1 MDLNR
6 GDLVWQGGGA
16 AMADAKSGKIK
27 RGLKDWVQ
35 IRPARS
41 VIWIPLA
48 AVALVLVIWVAAIVR
63 IQTEGKEARETAAA
77 ATAELASSFSA
88 HVADNVHDADAVVR
102 WVKYEYERSPATF
115 NVAAYE
121 RQGLIAAD
129 TALQVTIVGANGEVL
144 QTTTPDAQPVNLAD
158 RPHFIAHK
166 ADPNVGLYISQPVL
180 GRVSH
185 QWTLQFTRRL
195 NNPDGSFAGV
205 VVVSEDPDYLTDGFY
220 NLDSLGAGGML
231 AVTSDNGYLLSRLA
245 SGERASP
252 KGPPASAYR
261 EMQNAKGG
269 VFVDPVDQVH
279 RFVTY
284 RHLTQY
290 PVAVLVGMAES
301 NALAGYTHART
312 LYILVSSVITV
323 VLLLAAALI
332 TRMMGELLAGREE
345 MRHLAKRMQN
355 LAENDALTSLP
366 NRYLL
371 TETVRHQIER
381 DRPIERLALL
391 FIDLD
396 NFKRIND
403 ALGHQTGDEL
413 LQNVARRLAKVAGTE
428 RLLAR
433 VGGDEFVLVVDGMGA
448 SVRARNLAK
457 SIIDAFE
464 LAFGLRGNS
473 YVIRVSIGIAVYTD
487 SDDAEY
493 DLLRQADLAMYAA
506 KGEGKPANT
515 SKYRVY
521 SPDLSTR
528 AMRDIER
535 QQELQYAI
543 LNGEF
548 FLEYQ
553 PIVSLSTGAIRG
565 VEALVRWRH
574 PEKGT
579 VMPADFIPFAESTG
593 FIVPIG
599 ELVLEQACAQFS
611 EWQERDSRSL
621 YLSVNVSAAQLV
633 HGNVVRVVHRCLN
646 QYMID
651 PRRLQLEITETA
663 ILEDTPAVTRQ
674 LRELRRSGVKVVLD
688 DFGTGYSSL
697 SQLTNLVIDGVKIDR
712 SFTRGVPG
720 DKVAVATLN
729 SVASLTRDL
738 GLSLTVEGVET
749 EQQANWLHR
758 FGDIDAQGF
767 YFSRPVAPVNLRV
780 GKMA

>member
-1 MDLNR
+1 
-6 GDLVWQGGGA
+6 
-16 AMADAKSGKIK
+16 MADAKSEQI
-27 RGLKDWVQ
+27 RSGLKDWVQ
-35 IRPARS
+35 HVWRLRPAQF
-41 VIWIPLA
+41 VAWIPA
-48 AVALVLVIWVAAIVR
+48 VAVALVIVIWIAVIVR
-63 IQTEGKEARETAAA
+63 IQTEASEARETAAA

-88 HVADNVHDADAVVR
+88 HIAKTVHDADVVVR

-166 ADPNVGLYISQPVL
+166 TNPDVGLYISQPVL

-185 QWTLQFTRRL
+185 HWTLQFTRRL

-205 VVVSEDPDYLTDGFY
+205 VVVSEDPNYLTNGFY
-220 NLDSLGAGGML
+220 NLESLGAGGML

-245 SGERASP
+245 GEKPASP
-252 KGPPASAYR
+252 TGPPASAYR
-261 EMQNAKGG
+261 EMQDAKGG
-269 VFVDPVDQVH
+269 VFIDPVDHVH

-290 PVAVLVGMAES
+290 PVAVLVGLAET
-301 NALAGYTHART
+301 NELAGYTHART
-312 LYILVSSVITV
+312 LYLLMSGAVTF
-323 VLLLAAALI
+323 VLLVAAWLI
-332 TRMMGELLAGREE
+332 TMMMNELLAGREE
-345 MRHLAKRMQN
+345 MRHLAERMQN
-355 LAENDALTSLP
+355 LAETDALTGLP

-371 TETVRHQIER
+371 TETVRRQIGT

-403 ALGHQTGDEL
+403 ALGHDTGDEL
-413 LQNVARRLAKVAGTE
+413 LQNVARRLAKVAGKE

-433 VGGDEFVLVVDGMGA
+433 VGGDEFVLIVDGMGA
-448 SVRARNLAK
+448 SVRARNLAQ

-506 KGEGKPANT
+506 KGDGKPANM

-521 SPDLSTR
+521 TPDLSTR

-535 QQELQYAI
+535 QQELQFAI

-553 PIVSLSTGAIRG
+553 PIVSLSTGEIRG
-565 VEALVRWRH
+565 VEALARWRH

-599 ELVLEQACAQFS
+599 EQVLEQACAQFS
-611 EWQERDSRSL
+611 EWQENDPRPL

-633 HGNVVRVVHRCLN
+633 HGDLVRVVHRCLN

-663 ILEDTPAVTRQ
+663 ILEDSAAVTRR
-674 LRELRRSGVKVVLD
+674 LKELRLSGVRVVLD

-697 SQLTNLVIDGVKIDR
+697 SQLTSLVIDGVKIDR

-720 DKVAVATLN
+720 DKAALATFN
-729 SVASLTRDL
+729 SIASLTRDL
-738 GLSLTVEGVET
+738 GLSLIVEGVET
-749 EQQANWLHR
+749 EQQASWLHR
-758 FGDIDAQGF
+758 LGDIQVQGF
-767 YFSRPVAPVNLRV
+767 YFSRPVAPADLRV
-780 GKMA
+780 GKAA

>member
-1 MDLNR
+1 
-6 GDLVWQGGGA
+6 
-16 AMADAKSGKIK
+16 MADAKSGQIR
-27 RGLKDWVQ
+27 RGLRDWKQ

-41 VIWIPLA
+41 VVWIPVG
-48 AVALVLVIWVAAIVR
+48 AVALVIAIWIAAIVR
-63 IQTEGKEARETAAA
+63 IQTEGREARETAAA

-88 HVADNVHDADAVVR
+88 HIAKTVHDADVVVR

-166 ADPNVGLYISQPVL
+166 TNPDVGLYISQPVL

-185 QWTLQFTRRL
+185 HWTLQFTRRL

-205 VVVSEDPDYLTDGFY
+205 VVVSEDPNYLTNGFY

-231 AVTSDNGYLLSRLA
+231 AVTSDSGYLLSRLA
-245 SGERASP
+245 GGEAASP
-252 KGPPASAYR
+252 TGPPASAYR
-261 EMQNAKGG
+261 EMLNAKGG

-290 PVAVLVGMAES
+290 PVAVLVGLAES

-312 LYILVSSVITV
+312 LYILMSSVITV
-323 VLLLAAALI
+323 VLLLAAGLI
-332 TRMMGELLAGREE
+332 TKMMGELLAGREE
-345 MRHLAKRMQN
+345 MRHLAEGMQT
-355 LAENDALTSLP
+355 LAETDPLTSLP

-371 TETVRHQIER
+371 TETVRRQIER
-381 DRPIERLALL
+381 DSPIDRLALL

-403 ALGHQTGDEL
+403 ALGHETGDEL
-413 LQNVARRLAKVAGTE
+413 LQNVARRLAKVAGKE

-448 SVRARNLAK
+448 SVRARNLGQ

-487 SDDAEY
+487 GADAEY

-506 KGEGKPANT
+506 KGEGKPANM
-515 SKYRVY
+515 SKCRVY
-521 SPDLSTR
+521 TPDLSTR

-553 PIVSLSTGAIRG
+553 PIVSLGTGEIRG
-565 VEALVRWRH
+565 VEALARWRH

-611 EWQERDSRSL
+611 EWQESDPRPL

-633 HGNVVRVVHRCLN
+633 HGNLIRVVNRCLN

-651 PRRLQLEITETA
+651 PHRLQLEITETA
-663 ILEDTPAVTRQ
+663 VLEDSAAVTRR
-674 LRELRRSGVKVVLD
+674 LKELRLSGVRVVLD

-697 SQLTNLVIDGVKIDR
+697 LQITNLAIDGVKIDG

-720 DKVAVATLN
+720 DKASLATFNSIATL
-729 SVASLTRDL
+729 TREL
-738 GLSLTVEGVET
+738 GLCLTVEGVET
-749 EQQANWLHR
+749 EQQASWLR
-758 FGDIDAQGF
+758 RLGDIEVQGF
-767 YFSRPVAPVNLRV
+767 YFSRPVAPADLRV
-780 GKMA
+780 GKAA

>member
-1 MDLNR
+1 
-6 GDLVWQGGGA
+6 
-16 AMADAKSGKIK
+16 MADAKSGQIR
-27 RGLKDWVQ
+27 RGPKDWVQ
-35 IRPARS
+35 HVRRLRPAQS
-41 VIWIPLA
+41 VVWIP
-48 AVALVLVIWVAAIVR
+48 AVAIALIVAIWVAAIVR
-63 IQTEGKEARETAAA
+63 IQTEGREARETAAA
-77 ATAELASSFSA
+77 ATDELASSFSA
-88 HVADNVHDADAVVR
+88 HIANTVHDADVVVR

-129 TALQVTIVGANGEVL
+129 TALQVTIIGANGEVL

-166 ADPNVGLYISQPVL
+166 INPDVGLYISQPVL

-185 QWTLQFTRRL
+185 HWTLQFTRRL

-205 VVVSEDPDYLTDGFY
+205 VVVSEDPNYLTTGFY

-231 AVTSDNGYLLSRLA
+231 AVTSDSGYLLSRLA
-245 SGERASP
+245 GGEPASP
-252 KGPPASAYR
+252 TGPPASAYR
-261 EMQNAKGG
+261 EMENAKGG

-284 RHLTQY
+284 RHLAQY
-290 PVAVLVGMAES
+290 PVAVLVGLAES
-301 NALAGYTHART
+301 NALAGYAHART
-312 LYILVSSVITV
+312 LYILMSSGITV
-323 VLLLAAALI
+323 VLLLAAGLI
-332 TRMMGELLAGREE
+332 TMMMGELLAGREE
-345 MRHLAKRMQN
+345 MRRLAERMQN
-355 LAENDALTSLP
+355 LAETDALTSLP

-371 TETVRHQIER
+371 TETVRRQIGR
-381 DRPIERLALL
+381 DSPIERLALL

-403 ALGHQTGDEL
+403 ALGHETGDEL
-413 LQNVARRLAKVAGTE
+413 LQNVARRLAKVAGKE

-448 SVRARNLAK
+448 SVRARNLAQ

-473 YVIRVSIGIAVYTD
+473 YVIRLSIGIAVYTD
-487 SDDAEY
+487 SADAEY

-506 KGEGKPANT
+506 KGEGKPANM
-515 SKYRVY
+515 SKCRVY
-521 SPDLSTR
+521 TPDLSTR

-543 LNGEF
+543 LNSEF

-553 PIVSLSTGAIRG
+553 PIVSLSTGEIRG
-565 VEALVRWRH
+565 VEALARWRH

-611 EWQERDSRSL
+611 EWQESDPRPL
-621 YLSVNVSAAQLV
+621 YLSVNVSAAQLA
-633 HGNVVRVVHRCLN
+633 HGDLVRVVRRCLN

-663 ILEDTPAVTRQ
+663 ILEDSAAVTRR
-674 LRELRRSGVKVVLD
+674 LKELRLSGVRVVLD

-697 SQLTNLVIDGVKIDR
+697 SQLTSLVVDGVKIDR
-712 SFTRGVPG
+712 SFTCGVPG
-720 DKVAVATLN
+720 DKAALATFN
-729 SVASLTRDL
+729 SIASLTRDL
-738 GLSLTVEGVET
+738 GLSLIVEGVQT
-749 EQQANWLHR
+749 EQQASCLHR
-758 FGDIDAQGF
+758 LGDIEVQGF
-767 YFSRPVAPVNLRV
+767 YFSRPVAPADLRV
-780 GKMA
+780 GKAA

>member
-1 MDLNR
+1 
-6 GDLVWQGGGA
+6 
-16 AMADAKSGKIK
+16 MAEAKSGRI
-27 RGLKDWVQ
+27 RMGLKDCMQHV
-35 IRPARS
+35 RRARS
-41 VIWIPLA
+41 VFWIPVVAAVVVIAIWI
-48 AVALVLVIWVAAIVR
+48 AAIAR
-63 IQTEGKEARETAAA
+63 IQTEGREAREAAAA

-88 HVADNVHDADAVVR
+88 HIAKTVHDADVAVG

-115 NVAAYE
+115 NLAAYE
-121 RQGLIAAD
+121 QQGLIAAD
-129 TALQVTIVGANGEVL
+129 TALQVTIVGADGTVL
-144 QTTTPDAQPVNLAD
+144 QTTTPEARPVSLAD
-158 RPHFIAHK
+158 RPHFLVHK
-166 ADPNVGLYISQPVL
+166 SNPDVGLYISQPVL

-205 VVVSEDPDYLTDGFY
+205 VVVSEDPDYLTNGFY
-220 NLDSLGAGGML
+220 NLDSLGADGTL
-231 AVTSDNGYLLSRLA
+231 AVISDNGYLLSRL
-245 SGERASP
+245 GGRGPASP
-252 KGPPASAYR
+252 TGPAASAYR
-261 EMQNAKGG
+261 EMQNARGG
-269 VFVDPVDQVH
+269 VFGDPADGVR

-284 RHLTQY
+284 RHLKRY
-290 PVAVLVGMAES
+290 PVAVLVGLAES
-301 NALAGYTHART
+301 NALANYAHART
-312 LYILVSSVITV
+312 LYILMASVLTV
-323 VLLLAAALI
+323 VLFLATGLI
-332 TRMMGELLAGREE
+332 TMMVSKLLAGREE
-345 MRHLAKRMQN
+345 MRHLAQRMQT
-355 LAENDALTSLP
+355 LAETDSLTSLP

-371 TETVRHQIER
+371 TETVRRQIER
-381 DRPIERLALL
+381 DSPIDRLALL

-403 ALGHQTGDEL
+403 ALGHETGDEL
-413 LQNVARRLAKVAGTE
+413 LQNVARRLAKTVGKE

-448 SVRARNLAK
+448 LVRARNLAQ

-487 SDDAEY
+487 SEEAEY

-506 KGEGKPANT
+506 KGEGKPANM
-515 SKYRVY
+515 SKCRVY
-521 SPDLSTR
+521 TPDLSTR

-543 LNGEF
+543 LNREF

-553 PIVSLSTGAIRG
+553 PIVSLGTGEIRG
-565 VEALVRWRH
+565 VEALARWRH
-574 PEKGT
+574 PEKGI

-611 EWQERDSRSL
+611 EWQESDPRTL

-633 HGNVVRVVHRCLN
+633 HGNLIRVVNRCLD

-651 PRRLQLEITETA
+651 PHRLQLEITETA
-663 ILEDTPAVTRQ
+663 ILEDSAAVTRR
-674 LRELRRSGVKVVLD
+674 LKELRLSGVRVVLD

-697 SQLTNLVIDGVKIDR
+697 SQITSLAIDGVKIDR
-712 SFTRGVPG
+712 SFTLGVPG
-720 DKVAVATLN
+720 DKASLATFTSIATL
-729 SVASLTRDL
+729 TREL

-749 EQQANWLHR
+749 EQQASWLHR
-758 FGDIDAQGF
+758 LGDIEVQGF
-767 YFSRPVAPVNLRV
+767 YFSRPVAPGDLRV
-780 GKMA
+780 GKAA